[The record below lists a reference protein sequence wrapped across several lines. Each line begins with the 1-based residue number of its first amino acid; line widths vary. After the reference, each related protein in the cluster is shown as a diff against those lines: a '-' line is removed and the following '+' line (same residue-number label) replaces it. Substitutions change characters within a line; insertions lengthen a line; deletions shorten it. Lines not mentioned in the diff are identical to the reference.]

1 MNPGNTPRTSLAFEQ
16 ARNLFDQLAA
26 QGTEVAYRWLRAGCE
41 CRAQLMIEKLQ
52 LWGVEPW
59 RIWAVAVGRDLMV
72 PAPGSPGKFIRWR
85 NHVAPAVPVDGTPH
99 GLVILDPSLS
109 RSGPLALADW
119 MAAMRVSAFEVAWAG
134 LSQTE
139 ILNRQ
144 TTLVLQEKA
153 LDAMVFCLELN
164 QPPIPEV
171 GGTGFCIGPDPP
183 EGASD
188 YSRKMMKTFLDL
200 QQRFAPDQP

>member
-1 MNPGNTPRTSLAFEQ
+1 
-16 ARNLFDQLAA
+16 
-26 QGTEVAYRWLRAGCE
+26 
-41 CRAQLMIEKLQ
+41 
-52 LWGVEPW
+52 
-59 RIWAVAVGRDLMV
+59 
-72 PAPGSPGKFIRWR
+72 
-85 NHVAPAVPVDGTPH
+85 
-99 GLVILDPSLS
+99 
-109 RSGPLALADW
+109 